1 MASLR
6 LRTEPTVHQVDVIL
20 GRIEAALHDVG
31 ARVQRGGRG
40 QVRFR
45 MPPPWRTRG
54 GLLRLVSAGEV
65 KVSAGWGEPRRLRYT
80 LSFAA
85 LYALGAALTLGVVA
99 AQWAGPRLA
108 LLRTVLVLW
117 GLVLLVRVVV
127 ERRVRRMLASSAR
140 EIVERRADER

>member
-20 GRIEAALHDVG
+20 GRIEAALHGVG

-85 LYALGAALTLGVVA
+85 LYALAAVA
-99 AQWAGPRLA
+99 TVGIVAVQWTEPRLA
-108 LLRTVLVLW
+108 LLRTVLLLW
-117 GLVLLVRVVV
+117 GVVLLLRIVV

-140 EIVERRADER
+140 EIVERREE

>member
-6 LRTEPTVHQVDVIL
+6 LRTEPTVHQVEVIL
-20 GRIEAALHDVG
+20 GRVEGALHGVG

-40 QVRFR
+40 EVRFR

-65 KVSAGWGEPRRLRYT
+65 KVSAGWGEPRRLRYR
-80 LSFAA
+80 LSFTA
-85 LYALGAALTLGVVA
+85 LYAVAAIATLGVLVA
-99 AQWAGPRLA
+99 GWAGPRLP
-108 LLRTVLVLW
+108 LLRTLLVLWAVVLVLRA
-117 GLVLLVRVVV
+117 LV

-140 EIVERRADER
+140 EIVERRTDER